1 MAKLDGSF
9 VAKDNNKKGAVKEKR
24 KAPEQGT
31 LKQANLRTKYF
42 IIKYRLYI
50 QFPEI
55 CAFNEPN

>member
-31 LKQANLRTKYF
+31 LKQANPRTKYF
-42 IIKYRLYI
+42 IIKYRFFV
-50 QFPEI
+50 QFTEI
-55 CAFNEPN
+55 CAYL